1 MAFSG
6 AKLRRITRSPGNNES
21 RRYLVSLCT
30 YLLSRYSDLSRGGEP
45 LAQNLKFACATT
57 QLLDTFSFSKVL
69 PIVIAALIVE
79 KCRIIQQKS

>member
-45 LAQNLKFACATT
+45 LAQNQKFACATT
-57 QLLDTFSFSKVL
+57 QFTGHIFIL
-69 PIVIAALIVE
+69 
-79 KCRIIQQKS
+79 KSIPDCGCSAHF